1 MMNAFW
7 GIIIFASLLFGLIAG
22 QKGEL
27 ITALIT
33 GANDAVIL
41 VFNLAG
47 AYMVW
52 MGLMEVANDMGV
64 VKKLSNAVQPLLKKL
79 FPKSKSAV
87 APITLNLAANFFG
100 LGSAATPF
108 GIKAM
113 QELQKYNPH
122 PAIATTEMCMFIA
135 LNASALELLPT
146 TVLSMRAAAAS
157 NNVYIVVVPT
167 FIASIAAFATA
178 VLCCKFFESLEK
190 RKGNG

>member
-1 MMNAFW
+1 MILYDERFW

-64 VKKLSNAVQPLLKKL
+64 VKSYQ
-79 FPKSKSAV
+79 
-87 APITLNLAANFFG
+87 
-100 LGSAATPF
+100 TPF
-108 GIKAM
+108 SR
-113 QELQKYNPH
+113 
-122 PAIATTEMCMFIA
+122 C
-135 LNASALELLPT
+135 
-146 TVLSMRAAAAS
+146 
-157 NNVYIVVVPT
+157 
-167 FIASIAAFATA
+167 
-178 VLCCKFFESLEK
+178 
-190 RKGNG
+190 

>member
-157 NNVYIVVVPT
+157 NNVYIVVMPT

-190 RKGNG
+190 RKGNC

>member
-52 MGLMEVANDMGV
+52 IGLMEVANDMGV

-190 RKGNG
+190 RKGNC

>member
-7 GIIIFASLLFGLIAG
+7 GIIILASLLFGLIAG

-122 PAIATTEMCMFIA
+122 PAIATTEMCMFIT

-190 RKGNG
+190 RKGNC

>member
-122 PAIATTEMCMFIA
+122 PAIATTEMCMFIT

-190 RKGNG
+190 RKGNC

>member
-167 FIASIAAFATA
+167 FIASIATFATA

-190 RKGNG
+190 RKGNC

>member
-167 FIASIAAFATA
+167 FIASIAAFSTA

-190 RKGNG
+190 RKGNC

>member
-190 RKGNG
+190 RKGTC

>member
-146 TVLSMRAAAAS
+146 TVLSMQQPRLL
-157 NNVYIVVVPT
+157 IMC
-167 FIASIAAFATA
+167 I
-178 VLCCKFFESLEK
+178 
-190 RKGNG
+190 

>member
-190 RKGNG
+190 RKGNC

>member
-7 GIIIFASLLFGLIAG
+7 GIIILASLLFGLIAG

-190 RKGNG
+190 RKGNC

>member
-190 RKGNG
+190 RKGSC

>member
-79 FPKSKSAV
+79 FTKSKSAV

-157 NNVYIVVVPT
+157 NNVYIVVMPT

-190 RKGNG
+190 RKGNC

>member
-190 RKGNG
+190 IKGNC

>member
-87 APITLNLAANFFG
+87 APITLNLVANFFG

-190 RKGNG
+190 RKGNC